1 MLLGYF
7 GGMTRT
13 GVDSRTAEHSADR
26 RPVWRS
32 LRLGVSGLCP
42 HCGSGALFSSYLE
55 VVKGCGHCGEEFY
68 HHRADDAPP
77 YFTIFLLGHIVLPLA
92 LIVEFIWHPT
102 LLVHLSLWIPLAILM
117 ALMIL
122 PRVKGAIVALQWA
135 LRMHGFE
142 YAALAG
148 PRRPEVDQIEVA

>member
-1 MLLGYF
+1 MTPAAADSLGK
-7 GGMTRT
+7 
-13 GVDSRTAEHSADR
+13 DHHAPP

-32 LRLGVSGLCP
+32 LGLGFFGRCP
-42 HCGSGALFSSYLE
+42 HCGAGPLFSSYLE
-55 VVKGCGHCGEEFY
+55 VAKSCGHCGEEFY

-77 YFTIFLLGHIVLPLA
+77 YFTLFLVGHIVVPLA
-92 LIVEFIWHPT
+92 LIIEHLWHPP
-102 LLVHLSLWIPLAILM
+102 LVLHASLWVPLAL
-117 ALMIL
+117 LLTLVTL

-148 PRRPEVDQIEVA
+148 PRRHEGDQVEAA